1 MSAYIRHIP
10 RVRCHL
16 KRLFS
21 SKTTN
26 SPSCDS
32 DDCKVENLVSPA
44 INSHVQNAINEQ
56 INTELTAGYTYL
68 SMSFHFA
75 KSTVGLIGFSS
86 KIISFGL
93 LIVERLIYFVLELYC
108 TMSKE
113 ELDHAKS
120 LAQYLLKRNSSI
132 DLGPIRK
139 PPSCS
144 WSNIGTTLNET
155 IRLENSVSEAL
166 SGLYRLAER
175 HNDPVTADFIVTE
188 FFKEQI
194 ESIRSVN
201 LLVAR
206 WRTLEKAPNGVY
218 LMDQELRNK
227 HD

>member
-1 MSAYIRHIP
+1 MSAYFRHIP

-56 INTELTAGYTYL
+56 INIELTAGYTYL

-75 KSTVGLIGFSS
+75 KSTVGLIGFS
-86 KIISFGL
+86 K
-93 LIVERLIYFVLELYC
+93 LYC

-113 ELDHAKS
+113 ELDHAKT
-120 LAQYLLKRNSSI
+120 LAQYLLKRNGSI

-155 IRLENSVSEAL
+155 IRLENSVSESL
-166 SGLYRLAER
+166 SRLYQLAER

-227 HD
+227 ND